1 MTILMEEQIE
11 QQQRPCCT
19 RQQAAALLEG
29 LRAQYQA
36 LSRCERG
43 AVKSYLLTQSDMQ
56 FSLEGEE

>member
-1 MTILMEEQIE
+1 MTILMEQQTE
-11 QQQRPCCT
+11 QQHRPCCT

-36 LSRCERG
+36 LSRCEQG
-43 AVKSYLLTQSDMQ
+43 AVTGYLLTESDMQ